1 MVLLDGREVAKKVKA
16 EVATLAAK
24 FKDKYKRQPQL
35 AVVSVGHD
43 PASQIYMRN
52 KEKAA
57 IEAGFNFQRYA
68 LDKENSQEELDSLI
82 TKLNTDTDING
93 FLVQLPIPKQF
104 SLDSVY
110 AAMNPIKDSDGFH
123 PENLGLLM
131 SGRPRV
137 KPCTPYGIM
146 KILEHYNI
154 PVAGKNAVVI
164 GRSNIVGKPMA
175 QLLLAADATVT
186 ICHTKTKDLKHFTQD
201 ADIVVVAAGK
211 PEFIDASYFNS
222 KAVVIDVGM
231 HHIDGPGGL
240 KKMTGDVNF
249 KSVAE
254 KVAAL
259 TPVPGGVGQM
269 TVAMLLKNTVDL
281 AFEQEARRII

>member
-1 MVLLDGREVAKKVKA
+1 MLLLDGREVAKQVKIQ
-16 EVATLAAK
+16 VARDVAR
-24 FKDKYKRQPQL
+24 FKEQFKRPPQL
-35 AVVSVGHD
+35 AVISVGDD

-57 IEAGFNFQRYA
+57 IEAGMQFQRFS
-68 LDKENSQEELDSLI
+68 LDKENSQEELDALI
-82 TKLNTDTDING
+82 TKLNTDTDVNG

-110 AAMNPIKDSDGFH
+110 AAMNPIKDADGFL

-131 SGRPRV
+131 SGKPRV

-146 KILEHYNI
+146 KIFEHYNI
-154 PVAGKNAVVI
+154 PVSGKNAVVI
-164 GRSNIVGKPMA
+164 GRSTIVGKPMA

-186 ICHTKTKDLKHFTQD
+186 ICHTKTQNLREFTEK
-201 ADIVVVAAGK
+201 ADIVIVAAGR
-211 PEFIDASYFNS
+211 PEFVDASYFSS
-222 KAVVIDVGM
+222 KAVVVDVGM
-231 HHIDGPGGL
+231 HHIKG
-240 KKMTGDVNF
+240 KIKGDVNF
-249 KSVAE
+249 QSVSE

-281 AFEQEARRII
+281 AFEQEAVRII

>member
-1 MVLLDGREVAKKVKA
+1 MILLDGREVAKKVKL
-16 EVATLAAK
+16 EVAQDAAR
-24 FKDKYKRQPQL
+24 FKDKFKRPPQL
-35 AVVSVGHD
+35 AVVSVGQD
-43 PASQIYMRN
+43 PASIIYMRN

-57 IEAGFNFQRYA
+57 LEAGFQFQRFA

-82 TKLNTDTDING
+82 TKLNTDSDING
-93 FLVQLPIPKQF
+93 FLVQLPIPPQF

-110 AAMNPIKDSDGFH
+110 AAMNPLKDSDGFH

-137 KPCTPYGIM
+137 KPCTPFGIM
-146 KILEHYNI
+146 KMLEHYKI
-154 PVAGKNAVVI
+154 DVAGKNAVVV

-186 ICHTKTKDLKHFTQD
+186 ICHTKTKSLRHFTTD
-201 ADIVVVAAGK
+201 ADLVIVAAGK
-211 PEFIDASYFNS
+211 PEFLDATYFSS
-222 KAVVIDVGM
+222 KAIVIDVGM
-231 HHIDGPGGL
+231 HHVNG
-240 KKMTGDVNF
+240 KMTGDVNF

-254 KVAAL
+254 KVSGIS
-259 TPVPGGVGQM
+259 PVPGGVGQM

-281 AFEQEARRII
+281 AFEQEARRIL